1 MADEQYR
8 VAVKDS
14 AAEHSGA
21 VEEFR
26 TERGRTVV
34 FESRDDAE
42 ATAERLST
50 PDAPVA
56 VQAAAPQDEG
66 DVDAYLV
73 PDPDRRTRDPDG
85 SVDSGLTFDVSAT
98 QYGRLGEALV
108 CCQRWDPPVL
118 AYYARRDLAADD
130 VRVELDRD
138 PDAVVADDGARWV
151 PDCRAVV
158 RTDGGR
164 TLAEYW
170 CEIKTGD
177 ASLERDQR
185 AAMAWKAQRA
195 RVLTVRVDP
204 SALPESY
211 TARIRAVEPDG
222 EATGSNP
229 SRVTHRLTDFK

>member
-1 MADEQYR
+1 MPNGQYR

-26 TERGRTVV
+26 AERGRTVV
-34 FESRDDAE
+34 FESRADAE

-50 PDAPVA
+50 PDARVA
-56 VQAAAPQDEG
+56 VQAAAPQDG
-66 DVDAYLV
+66 SDADAYLV

-85 SVDSGLTFDVSAT
+85 SVDAGLTFDVSAT

-118 AYYARRDLAADD
+118 AYYAREDLAADD

-138 PDAVVADDGARWV
+138 PDAVVTDDGARWV
-151 PDCRAVV
+151 PDCRAVA
-158 RTDGGR
+158 RTGNGR

-185 AAMAWKAQRA
+185 TAMTWQAQRA

-211 TARIRAVEPDG
+211 TARIRAVGPVDG
-222 EATGSNP
+222 STNA
-229 SRVTHRLTDFK
+229 SRVTHRLSDFK